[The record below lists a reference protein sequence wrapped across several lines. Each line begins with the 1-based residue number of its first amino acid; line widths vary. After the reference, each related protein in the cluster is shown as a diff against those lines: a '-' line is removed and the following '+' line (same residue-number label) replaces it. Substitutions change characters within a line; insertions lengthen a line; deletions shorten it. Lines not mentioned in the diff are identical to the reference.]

1 MSSTCKTK
9 PIEIKQGA
17 SLRILG
23 RIPTAF
29 ADGYFV
35 GWDLASQ
42 MRNAKTGALL
52 ADLTIEWDN
61 PATTRV
67 LVITCDDTAGWAPCE
82 AEFDIRL
89 TSPDDFKL
97 YTRTAQAYV
106 LKGVTQDA

>member
-29 ADGYFV
+29 ADGYFA
-35 GWDLASQ
+35 GWALASQ

-52 ADLTIEWDN
+52 AALNIEWDN

-106 LKGVTQDA
+106 LKGVTQNA

>member
-1 MSSTCKTK
+1 MTCKTK

-35 GWDLASQ
+35 GWALASQ

-52 ADLTIEWDN
+52 AALNIEWDN

-89 TSPDDFKL
+89 TSPDGFKL

-106 LKGVTQDA
+106 LKGVTQNA